1 MYIRSILESTNTR
14 RMKKIFITMYQMNI
28 HGFFVLCFG
37 FLLTGTAI
45 AQPPKSG
52 IDTLKI
58 LTYNVHHCNPPGK
71 NLIDVPA
78 IVNVVKQSNA
88 SIVALQEIDVNTSRS
103 GKELDQAAAIAKECG
118 MYVCFGKAL
127 DFAGGAYGVAILSKY
142 PISEV
147 ETMLLPKDADP
158 KAEQRVLLTA
168 RLAIRKNKFIRF
180 ASTHLDVVNEA
191 NREQQINEI
200 IKKLNNDSLPFI
212 IGGDFNATPDSGSIK
227 LFDKTFQRSCTECA
241 PTIPQ
246 DIPTQ
251 AIDFVA
257 FDKRSAKNI
266 KVAKHFVINETYA
279 SDHRPVYA
287 ELLFFKD

>member
-1 MYIRSILESTNTR
+1 MSQMRIHKLSSI
-14 RMKKIFITMYQMNI
+14 
-28 HGFFVLCFG
+28 FFVACLS
-37 FLLTGTAI
+37 FLSNDTTK
-45 AQPPKSG
+45 AQATNSS
-52 IDTLKI
+52 IDTLRI

-71 NLIDVPA
+71 NIIDLAA
-78 IVNVVKQSNA
+78 IVNVVKESNA

-118 MYVCFGKAL
+118 MYFCFGKAI

-147 ETMLLPKDADP
+147 ETMLLSKNADP
-158 KAEQRVLLTA
+158 KTEQRVLLTA
-168 RLAIRKNKFIRF
+168 RLAIGKNKFIRF

-191 NREQQINEI
+191 NREQQVNEI
-200 IKKLNNDSLPFI
+200 IKKLKNDSLPFI
-212 IGGDFNATPDSGSIK
+212 IGGDFNATPDSESIK
-227 LFDKTFQRSCTECA
+227 LFDKSFQRSCSGCE

-257 FDKRSAKNI
+257 FDKKSSKKI

-287 ELLFFKD
+287 ELLINN